1 MAGGMAMTDPRR
13 DATDT
18 LAGTSA
24 RGHVPQWRDAAGR
37 LQAVSPSRNDGV
49 TMTRATCEA
58 CGRAFRPVGRR
69 RFCSDGCRQAAWR
82 RRHSIPG
89 TSGTSALGSAEG
101 RLSGKARRLPPPLPA
116 GEVRSA
122 RPLTVYECPSC
133 GARYLGAQRCPDCGL
148 FCRRVGPGGRCPHC
162 DEPVAVAD
170 LIAEGEG

>member
-1 MAGGMAMTDPRR
+1 MTDPRR
-13 DATDT
+13 EATYT

-24 RGHVPQWRDAAGR
+24 GGHVSQGRDAAGR
-37 LQAVSPSRNDGV
+37 LQAISPWCDDGV
-49 TMTRATCEA
+49 TMAQALCKV
-58 CGRAFRPVGRR
+58 CGHAFRPTGRR

-89 TSGTSALGSAEG
+89 TSA
-101 RLSGKARRLPPPLPA
+101 GKARRLPPPLPA

-133 GARYLGAQRCPDCGL
+133 GTRYLGAQRCPDCGL

-170 LIAEGEG
+170 LIAEGEK